1 MERRRVPGVR
11 GPGGDVSAASRP
23 PVRIAVLLS
32 GGGRTLHNLI
42 EQTSSGTLRA
52 EIVVAV
58 SSVAGAGGLAIA
70 ERAGIPS
77 HTVSRRQYA
86 DDDAFSTAIYRQLA
100 PYQPELIVLA
110 GFLRRL
116 RVAPTW
122 TGRILN
128 IHPALLPESGAA
140 GRGFYGERVHAAVL
154 ASQAAHSG
162 ATVHVVDDDYDTG
175 PVVLRRQ
182 VPVLPADT
190 AATLAVR
197 VFAVECELYPEA
209 IRTYIRDH
217 PELFG
222 PDRL

>member
-1 MERRRVPGVR
+1 
-11 GPGGDVSAASRP
+11 
-23 PVRIAVLLS
+23 VRIAVLLS

-42 EQTSSGTLRA
+42 EQTASGALRA

-58 SSVAGAGGLAIA
+58 SSVAGAGGLAVA
-70 ERAGIPS
+70 ERAGIPV
-77 HTVSRRQYA
+77 HTITRRQFA
-86 DDDAFSTAIYRQLA
+86 SDEDFSASIYRHLA
-100 PYQPELIVLA
+100 PYQPELIALA

-116 RVAPTW
+116 RVSPAW

-128 IHPALLPESGAA
+128 IHPALLPDSGVA

-154 ASQAAHSG
+154 ASQAIHSG

-175 PVVLRRQ
+175 PVVLRHP
-182 VPVLPADT
+182 VPVHPDDT
-190 AATLAVR
+190 PATLAAR
-197 VFAVECELYPEA
+197 VFAAECDLYPAA
-209 IRTYIRDH
+209 IRSYICDH

>member
-1 MERRRVPGVR
+1 M
-11 GPGGDVSAASRP
+11 AAACRP

-42 EQTSSGTLRA
+42 EQTARGDLRA

-70 ERAGIPS
+70 TRAGIPT
-77 HTVSRRQYA
+77 HTISRRQFA

-100 PYQPELIVLA
+100 PYQPELIALA

-116 RVAPTW
+116 RVAPAW
-122 TGRILN
+122 DGRILN

-175 PVVLRRQ
+175 PVVLRRE
-182 VPVLPADT
+182 VPVHPGDT
-190 AATLAVR
+190 AATLAAR
-197 VFAVECELYPEA
+197 VFAAECELYPEA
-209 IRTYIRDH
+209 IRTYVRHH

-222 PDRL
+222 SDRL